1 MRILAGFIFWVQ
13 VLHYY
18 YHQYQLN
25 GFVLHCSVRKY
36 ASRLCLK
43 LCLTRKL
50 GNVSLAFATFFC
62 NESLLGAKRRVGC
75 FFHDFKL
82 LICAEVLQ
90 WILTSLKFWWCQE
103 FYFFTGGTEKLVM
116 ITNSSFSF
124 WMLTNP
130 TMFKY
135 NFKFKRTRKSWN
147 FGGSFIAYNI
157 TLLFFFI
164 TFCVRNLII
173 LTLSSF
179 YFVSFEN
186 KSNKFL
192 LRKVRSS
199 SCFPQGPL
207 TSIQPVSPSRPTFP
221 P

>member
-25 GFVLHCSVRKY
+25 GFVLHCSVREY

-50 GNVSLAFATFFC
+50 GIVSLAFATFFC

-116 ITNSSFSF
+116 ITNSSFNF
-124 WMLTNP
+124 WMLTTHRCLNIISNLKEP
-130 TMFKY
+130 ENLETLAAVLLLTISPCF
-135 NFKFKRTRKSWN
+135 
-147 FGGSFIAYNI
+147 SFSS
-157 TLLFFFI
+157 LLCAQFDHFDVIF
-164 TFCVRNLII
+164 
-173 LTLSSF
+173 
-179 YFVSFEN
+179 
-186 KSNKFL
+186 FL
-192 LRKVRSS
+192 L
-199 SCFPQGPL
+199 C
-207 TSIQPVSPSRPTFP
+207 
-221 P
+221 